1 MTGRSLGQAAPNIS
15 TFLRART
22 AAYPIFQMIER
33 STVNK
38 ASSKTGRTLPAVDGH
53 IQFRNVHFSYPS
65 RPDVVILDR
74 FSLDFPAG
82 KIVALVG
89 GSGSGKSTVVSL
101 IERFYEPLSGSV
113 LLDGHD
119 IKELDVKWLRR
130 QIGLVNQ
137 EPALFATSIRENILY
152 GKGDATMEE
161 INHAAKLS
169 EAITFINHL
178 PDRYETQV
186 GERGIQLSGGQK
198 QRIAI
203 SRAILKNPS
212 ILLLDEATS
221 ALDAESEK
229 SVQEALDR
237 VMVGRTTVV
246 IAHRLS
252 TIRNAD
258 TIAVVDGGRIVE
270 TGTHEQL
277 MGNPCS
283 AYSSL
288 IQLQE
293 AAQLQHKPSLSDSA
307 SITRPL
313 RYSREFSTGHP
324 KRRPK
329 CIIMI

>member
-1 MTGRSLGQAAPNIS
+1 MHSVLFLSWALLIWFTSVVVHKRISNGGESFTTMLNVVIAGLSLGQAAPNIS

-38 ASSKTGRTLPAVDGH
+38 ASSKIGRTLPAVDGH

-82 KIVALVG
+82 KIVA

-101 IERFYEPLSGSV
+101 IERFYEPLSGSI

-186 GERGIQLSGGQK
+186 GERGIQLSGGQN

-203 SRAILKNPS
+203 SRTRRYCS
-212 ILLLDEATS
+212 ISAFVGFLDDTARRRDLRRRARRQDPRRRGFFFVFWSCKPPRQKPRCAETS
-221 ALDAESEK
+221 
-229 SVQEALDR
+229 
-237 VMVGRTTVV
+237 T
-246 IAHRLS
+246 
-252 TIRNAD
+252 
-258 TIAVVDGGRIVE
+258 
-270 TGTHEQL
+270 
-277 MGNPCS
+277 PCS
-283 AYSSL
+283 M
-288 IQLQE
+288 
-293 AAQLQHKPSLSDSA
+293 A
-307 SITRPL
+307 SRRVT
-313 RYSREFSTGHP
+313 STP
-324 KRRPK
+324 
-329 CIIMI
+329 

>member
-1 MTGRSLGQAAPNIS
+1 LENSYARAAGRSLGQAAPNIS
-15 TFLRART
+15 TFLR
-22 AAYPIFQMIER
+22 AYPIFQMIER

-38 ASSKTGRTLPAVDGH
+38 ASSKIGRTLPAVDGH

-82 KIVALVG
+82 KIVA

-101 IERFYEPLSGSV
+101 IERFYEPLSGSI

-137 EPALFATSIRENILY
+137 EPALFATNILY

-186 GERGIQLSGGQK
+186 GERGIQLSGGQN

-203 SRAILKNPS
+203 SRARCGA
-212 ILLLDEATS
+212 E
-221 ALDAESEK
+221 LDAVICGVKLGAKIHGVE
-229 SVQEALDR
+229 VFFLFFGR
-237 VMVGRTTVV
+237 VNRHVRSHA
-246 IAHRLS
+246 AHS
-252 TIRNAD
+252 
-258 TIAVVDGGRIVE
+258 
-270 TGTHEQL
+270 Q
-277 MGNPCS
+277 
-283 AYSSL
+283 
-288 IQLQE
+288 
-293 AAQLQHKPSLSDSA
+293 KP
-307 SITRPL
+307 
-313 RYSREFSTGHP
+313 
-324 KRRPK
+324 RRRVPWRRGV
-329 CIIMI
+329 

>member
-1 MTGRSLGQAAPNIS
+1 MCACVNGRSLGQAAPNIS

-101 IERFYEPLSGSV
+101 IERFYEPLSGSIR
-113 LLDGHD
+113 LDGHD

-152 GKGDATMEE
+152 GKENATMEE

-169 EAITFINHL
+169 EAITFINQL
-178 PDRYETQV
+178 PERYETQV

-212 ILLLDEATS
+212 VLLLDEATS

-258 TIAVVDGGRIVE
+258 MIAVVDGGRIVE

-277 MGNPCS
+277 MANPCS

-293 AAQLQHKPSLSDSA
+293 AAQLQQKPSLSNSA
-307 SITRPL
+307 SITRPQ
-313 RYSREFSTGHP
+313 R
-324 KRRPK
+324 
-329 CIIMI
+329 